1 MTITFDTG
9 GHAQFGNNA
18 DFITCRVNNEDGK
31 ME

>member
-1 MTITFDTG
+1 MTITFDT